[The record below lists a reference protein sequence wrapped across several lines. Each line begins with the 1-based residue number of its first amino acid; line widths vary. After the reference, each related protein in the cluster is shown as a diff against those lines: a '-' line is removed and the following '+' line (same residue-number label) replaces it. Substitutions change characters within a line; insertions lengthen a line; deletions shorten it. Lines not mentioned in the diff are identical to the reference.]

1 MGPLRRRGAASTT
14 SRSKSTRPSGVA
26 TLTDSPVTDNTVSG
40 TSSLGGGIFNTHQ
53 VTLSSSPV
61 TGNHPNNC
69 RPVGS
74 VPGCTG

>member
-1 MGPLRRRGAASTT
+1 M
-14 SRSKSTRPSGVA
+14 A

-40 TSSLGGGIFNTHQ
+40 TSFLGGGIFNTHQ

-61 TGNHPNNC
+61 TGNHRNN
-69 RPVGS
+69 RSPVGS